1 MEREIKLHANKEQLK
16 QILSLPTLVSL
27 LAGPPRTERLIS
39 TYFDTR
45 DLTLHEEGIALRVR
59 AIGDSFVQ
67 TLKTEGSTK
76 AGMYVREEYET
87 PVEANVPD
95 IDALRDCVPK
105 KSSVA
110 KLLLAMTDVAT
121 ALAPQFTTRVKRTV
135 LSLQFPEGDE
145 VELALDDGVIEG
157 GSSSEVFQEVELE
170 LKNGKPDRLYHLAL
184 DLLRAVPMRI
194 STLSKGERGYNLIRP
209 RSYSA
214 TRAQPLVLRKKDTVE
229 AAFECIVQNCLAQIQ
244 GNELGVI
251 KSDDAEAVH
260 QMRVGIRRLRSALDL
275 VVPLVVFPVSL
286 EAELKWIAGKLGAAR
301 DWEVLATSTLSGTF
315 DNAHRDFDAQA
326 MVRIARETARQHRT
340 EAAAAVDSTRYA
352 CLVIELMRWFEQS
365 QWREGLDDERR
376 DALRMPV
383 SEFAAE
389 ALHERHR
396 KLMKRGRHLPD
407 LDPDTRHRARIAAKK
422 LRYAM
427 EFFATLYEK
436 KTLQNYATTL
446 TQLQDDL
453 GWRNDLAVADG
464 LLRDL
469 AATAP
474 DAAVGAAY
482 ARGFLASRMAE
493 DYGKLKTLWSEFKR
507 LSEPK

>member
-1 MEREIKLHANKEQLK
+1 MEREIKLQANKEQLK
-16 QILSLPTLVSL
+16 QIHSLPVLVPL
-27 LAGPPRTERLIS
+27 LEGQPRTEHLVS
-39 TYFDTR
+39 TYFDTP
-45 DLTLHEEGIALRVR
+45 DLIFHEEGIALRVR
-59 AIGDSFVQ
+59 AIGDGFVQ
-67 TLKTEGSTK
+67 TLKTEGSSK
-76 AGMYVREEYET
+76 AGMHVREEYET
-87 PVEANVPD
+87 PVDANVPD
-95 IDALRDCVPK
+95 INALRNRVPK

-110 KLLLAMTDVAT
+110 RLLAMTDAGT
-121 ALAPQFTTRVKRTV
+121 ALIPQFTTRVKRRV
-135 LSLQFPEGDE
+135 LSLRFPEGDE
-145 VELALDDGVIEG
+145 VELALDDGVIES

-184 DLLRAVPMRI
+184 DLLRAIPMRI
-194 STLSKGERGYNLIRP
+194 SSLSKGERGYNLIRP
-209 RSYSA
+209 MPYA
-214 TRAQPLVLRKKDTVE
+214 ETRAQSLVLRKKDTVE

-251 KSDDAEAVH
+251 RSDDAEPVH

-275 VVPLVVFPVSL
+275 VESLLVFPVSL

-301 DWEVLATSTLSGTF
+301 DWEVLVTSTLSGTF
-315 DNAHRDFDAQA
+315 GDAHRDFDGQA
-326 MVRIARETARQHRT
+326 MLRVARETARKHRA
-340 EAAAAVDSTRYA
+340 EAAAAVDCTRYA
-352 CLVIELMRWFEQS
+352 CLVIELTRWFEQS
-365 QWREGLDDERR
+365 RWREGLDDGRR
-376 DALRMPV
+376 DALSVPV
-383 SEFAAE
+383 SEFAAQ

-407 LDPDTRHRARIAAKK
+407 LDPSTRHRARIAAKK

-436 KTLQNYATTL
+436 KTLQNYAATL

-453 GWRNDLAVADG
+453 GWRNDLAVADR
-464 LLRDL
+464 LLREL

-474 DAAVGAAY
+474 DAAISATY

-507 LSEPK
+507 LSAPK

>member
-1 MEREIKLHANKEQLK
+1 MEREIKLQASKDQLK
-16 QILSLPTLVSL
+16 QIRLLPVLVPL
-27 LAGPPRTERLIS
+27 LEGPPRTEHLVS
-39 TYFDTR
+39 TYFDTQ
-45 DLTLHEEGIALRVR
+45 DLIFHEQGLALRVR
-59 AIGDSFVQ
+59 AISDAFVQ

-87 PVEANVPD
+87 PVDANAPD
-95 IDALRDCVPK
+95 INVLRNRIPN
-105 KSSVA
+105 KSPVA
-110 KLLLAMTDVAT
+110 RLLAMTNVGT
-121 ALAPQFTTRVKRTV
+121 ALVPQFTTTVKRTV
-135 LSLQFPEGDE
+135 LSLRFPEGDE
-145 VELALDDGVIEG
+145 VELALDDGVIESA
-157 GSSSEVFQEVELE
+157 SSSEVLQEIELE

-194 STLSKGERGYNLIRP
+194 ATLSKGERGYNLIRP
-209 RSYSA
+209 MSHAA
-214 TRAQPLVLRKKDTVE
+214 TGAQPVELRKKDTVE

-251 KSDDAEAVH
+251 KSADAEPVH

-275 VVPLVVFPVSL
+275 GEPLIVFPVSL
-286 EAELKWIAGKLGAAR
+286 EVELKWIAGKLGAAR
-301 DWEVLATSTLSGTF
+301 DWEVLVTSSLSGTF
-315 DNAHRDFDAQA
+315 GDAHSDFDAQA
-326 MVRIARETARQHRT
+326 MIGIARENARQHRT
-340 EAAAAVDSTRYA
+340 EAAAAVDCTRYA
-352 CLVIELMRWFEQS
+352 CLIIEVTRWFEQS
-365 QWREGLDDERR
+365 QWREGLDEERR
-376 DALRMPV
+376 DALSRPV

-407 LDPDTRHRARIAAKK
+407 LDPNTRHRARIAAKK

-436 KTLQNYATTL
+436 KTLRSYAATL
-446 TQLQDDL
+446 AQLQDEL
-453 GWRNDLAVADG
+453 GWRNDLAVADR

-474 DAAVGAAY
+474 DAVVSATY

-493 DYGKLKTLWSEFKR
+493 DYGKLKMLWSEFKR
-507 LSEPK
+507 LSAPK

>member
-16 QILSLPTLVSL
+16 QILSLPTLTPL
-27 LAGPPRTERLIS
+27 LAAPPRTERMIS

-45 DLTLHEEGIALRVR
+45 ELTLHEEGIALRVR

-95 IDALRDCVPK
+95 INALLDCMLK

-110 KLLLAMTDVAT
+110 KLLARTDVAT

-145 VELALDDGVIEG
+145 VEVALDDGVIEG
-157 GSSSEVFQEVELE
+157 GTSSEVFQEVELE
-170 LKNGKPDRLYHLAL
+170 LKTGKPDRLYHLAL

-194 STLSKGERGYNLIRP
+194 SSLSKGERGYNLIRP
-209 RSYSA
+209 MSYSA

-244 GNELGVI
+244 GNELGVV
-251 KSDDAEAVH
+251 KSDGAEPVH

-275 VVPLVVFPVSL
+275 VVPVLVFPVSL
-286 EAELKWIAGKLGAAR
+286 EAELKWIAEKLGAAR

-315 DNAHRDFDAQA
+315 DGTHRDFDAQA

-352 CLVIELMRWFEQS
+352 CLVIELTRWFDQT

-383 SEFAAE
+383 SEFAAQ
-389 ALHERHR
+389 ALYERHR

-407 LDPDTRHRARIAAKK
+407 LDPGTRHRARIAAKK

-436 KTLQNYATTL
+436 KTLQNYAATL

-453 GWRNDLAVADG
+453 GWRNDLAVANG

-469 AATAP
+469 AATTP
-474 DAAVGAAY
+474 DAAIGAAY
-482 ARGFLASRMAE
+482 ARGFLASRMAG

>member
-1 MEREIKLHANKEQLK
+1 MEREIKLQANKEQIK
-16 QILSLPTLVSL
+16 QVLSLPMLVPFF
-27 LAGPPRTERLIS
+27 AGPPRTQLLIS

-45 DLTLHEEGIALRVR
+45 DLKLRDEGIVLRVR
-59 AIGDSFVQ
+59 AIGDAFVQ

-76 AGMYVREEYET
+76 AGMYSRDEYET
-87 PVEANVPD
+87 PVDANVPD
-95 IDALRDCVPK
+95 IDVLKRCMPK
-105 KSSVA
+105 KSSA
-110 KLLLAMTDVAT
+110 ARLLSMTDEGM
-121 ALAPQFTTRVKRTV
+121 ALIPQFTTRIKRTI

-145 VELALDDGVIEG
+145 VEFALDDGVVEC
-157 GSSSEVFQEVELE
+157 GSSSEAFQEVELE

-184 DLLRAVPMRI
+184 DILRAVPMRI
-194 STLSKGERGYNLIRP
+194 SRLSKGERGYNLIRP
-209 RSYSA
+209 MRYAA
-214 TRAQPLVLRKKDTVE
+214 TRAQPLALKKKDTVE
-229 AAFECIVQNCLAQIQ
+229 AAFESIVQNCIAQIQ

-251 KSDDAEAVH
+251 KSGDGEPVH
-260 QMRVGIRRLRSALDL
+260 QMRVGIRRLRSAIDL
-275 VVPLVVFPVSL
+275 VEPLLVFPSTL
-286 EAELKWIAGKLGAAR
+286 ETELKWIAGKLGAAR
-301 DWEVLATSTLSGTF
+301 DWEVLAASTLSGTF
-315 DNAHRDFDAQA
+315 GNAHRDFDAEP
-326 MVRIARETARQHRT
+326 VIRIVEETARQRRT
-340 EAAAAVDSTRYA
+340 EAAVAVDSNRYA
-352 CLVIELMRWFEQS
+352 CLVIELTRWFKQS

-376 DALRMPV
+376 GALSMPV

-407 LDPDTRHRARIAAKK
+407 LDPNTRHRARIAAKK

-436 KTLQNYATTL
+436 KTLHNYAETL
-446 TQLQDDL
+446 SQLQDDL

-469 AATAP
+469 AAATP
-474 DAAVGAAY
+474 DAAAGAAY

-507 LSEPK
+507 LSAPK

>member
-1 MEREIKLHANKEQLK
+1 MEREIKLQANKEQLK
-16 QILSLPTLVSL
+16 QILSLPVLVPL

-45 DLTLHEEGIALRVR
+45 DLIFHEEGIALRVR
-59 AIGDSFVQ
+59 AVGDSFVQ
-67 TLKTEGSTK
+67 TLKTEGSTE

-95 IDALRDCVPK
+95 IGALRDCMPK

-110 KLLLAMTDVAT
+110 KLLAMTDVAT

-145 VELALDDGVIEG
+145 VEVALDDGVIEG
-157 GSSSEVFQEVELE
+157 GSLTEVFQEVELE
-170 LKNGKPDRLYHLAL
+170 LKTGKPDRLYHLAL
-184 DLLRAVPMRI
+184 DLLRVVPMRI
-194 STLSKGERGYNLIRP
+194 SSLSKGERGYNLIRP
-209 RSYSA
+209 MSYSA
-214 TRAQPLVLRKKDTVE
+214 TRAEPLTLRKKDTVE
-229 AAFECIVQNCLAQIQ
+229 AAFECIVQNCLTQIQ

-251 KSDDAEAVH
+251 KSDDAEPVH
-260 QMRVGIRRLRSALDL
+260 QMRVGIRRLRSAIDL
-275 VVPLVVFPVSL
+275 VEPLLVFPVSL

-315 DNAHRDFDAQA
+315 GDAHRDFDAQA
-326 MVRIARETARQHRT
+326 MLRVAGETARQHRT
-340 EAAAAVDSTRYA
+340 EAAASVDSTRYA
-352 CLVIELMRWFEQS
+352 CLVIELTRWFEQS

-376 DALRMPV
+376 DALSMPV

-436 KTLQNYATTL
+436 KTLQNYAATL

-469 AATAP
+469 AVTAP